1 MLKIC
6 PTDGTWHPTKSYL
19 DVVKGGL
26 VSDVVEQEESC
37 GEDTDIEHIN
47 RLSMDGFH

>member
-26 VSDVVEQEESC
+26 VSDIVEQEESW
-37 GEDTDIEHIN
+37 GEITDTEHIN
-47 RLSMDGFH
+47 RLSTNGVH